1 LAIVEL
7 VARGLLRV
15 VDVQQA
21 GFLGQTHTTSV
32 LVRGDTSSPP
42 SDGPLRSIMELVDQ
56 IEPTTFPDGTSGIP
70 GARLVDAARA
80 RYGSLDRF
88 VTEEVLP
95 DLERRGLYT
104 RESSK
109 ILWLFPVTRWRLTP
123 AGQQALAELQRL
135 MALGDQR
142 FSGWVDDNPGQ
153 ALAYTALAGSALLL
167 MSSSYPDMQR
177 LNSSG
182 VGGGDTFFNI
192 DPVAFDSLT
201 TSFSSV
207 AGGSDGGGGA
217 GGDGGGGDTGFGGAD
232 FGGGDGG
239 GSDGGG
245 GGSGC

>member
-15 VDVQQA
+15 VDVKQA
-21 GFLGQTHTTSV
+21 GFLGQTHTSSV
-32 LVRGDTSSPP
+32 LARGDTGSPP
-42 SDGPLRSIMELVDQ
+42 PDGPLRSIMELTEQ
-56 IEPTTFPDGTSGIP
+56 TEATTFPDGTSGIP
-70 GARLVDAARA
+70 VARLAAAAQA

-88 VTEEVLP
+88 VTEEVLL
-95 DLERRGLYT
+95 DLERRGLYA
-104 RESSK
+104 RETSR

-142 FSGWVDDNPGQ
+142 FSGWVDENPGQ

-167 MSSSYPDMQR
+167 MSDSYPDMQR
-177 LNSSG
+177 LHTG
-182 VGGGDTFFNI
+182 VGAGDLFLNI

-201 TSFSSV
+201 TSFGTMG
-207 AGGSDGGGGA
+207 GGSDGGGGD
-217 GGDGGGGDTGFGGAD
+217 GDFGGAD
-232 FGGGDGG
+232 IGGGDGG
-239 GSDGGG
+239 GSDAGG